1 MRFTKVTSIDS
12 SHDADDKLYVMFHG
26 YGNDEYEMIRIMA
39 AIDPNADY
47 ISFRGVV
54 DRPYLG
60 GNAWYGKD
68 DDDETI
74 QSQCSAIGDEV
85 VDMLDSTALHNKRI
99 IPIGFSQGGY
109 LAYRL
114 FAEHPEVFDTVVL
127 LSPAFHDTEK
137 SDDSDEPAVEESMV
151 LEDVTDS
158 KPKVFL
164 GYGDLDNE
172 VVQERQ
178 DRMRKALSTF
188 ADLENHIYPGMRHD
202 VCEKEFSD
210 IRRFLQ
216 L

>member
-12 SHDADDKLYVMFHG
+12 AHDPEDKLYVMFHG

-39 AIDPNADY
+39 AIDPDADF

-74 QSQCSAIGDEV
+74 QGKCSAIGDEV
-85 VDMLDSTALHNKRI
+85 VDMLDSTALHNKQI
-99 IPIGFSQGGY
+99 IPIGFSQGAY

-127 LSPAFHDTEK
+127 LSPTFHDTLK
-137 SDDSDEPAVEESMV
+137 TDDPDASAVEESMV

-164 GYGDLDNE
+164 GYGDLDGE
-172 VVQERQ
+172 IHQDRQ
-178 DRMRKALSTF
+178 DLMRRALEQF
-188 ADLENHIYPGMRHD
+188 ADLEDHVYPGMRHD

-210 IRRFLQ
+210 VKRFLQ